1 MNDTAQRIGSK
12 AYLFWP
18 TLAAVYAT
26 DFLTKRLVE
35 AYIGPAYVPH
45 PVIGDFF
52 RLTLAYNK
60 NAAMGLSLGGYSRVG
75 FTITA
80 AAVLVVLGVLYR
92 RTPDNARASVFSLA
106 LITAGAL
113 GNLTDRLMSSR
124 GVVDFIDVG
133 IGSSRFYTFNVADA
147 AVTCGALLLAIV
159 SWTAPKKEAADAQVD
174 SSGSDPRRSSSVNS
188 RIPEAA
194 REHAD
199 SLERER

>member
-1 MNDTAQRIGSK
+1 MSDTTERIRSK

-18 TLAAVYAT
+18 TLTTVYTA

-35 AYIGPAYVPH
+35 EYIRPAYVPH

-52 RLTLAYNK
+52 RLTLAYNRD
-60 NAAMGLSLGGYSRVG
+60 AAMGLSLGGYSRIG
-75 FTITA
+75 FTLTA

-92 RTPDNARASVFSLA
+92 RTPDDSRLSIFALA
-106 LITAGAL
+106 MITAGAL

-133 IGSSRFYTFNVADA
+133 IGSSRFYTFNIADA
-147 AVTCGALLLAIV
+147 AVTCGAVLLAVV
-159 SWTAPKKEAADAQVD
+159 SWRSPKKETADAQVD
-174 SSGSDPRRSSSVNS
+174 SSRIDPGSSGGFDLHLS
-188 RIPEAA
+188 EASG
-194 REHAD
+194 EHAD

>member
-1 MNDTAQRIGSK
+1 MNETVKRVASK

-18 TLAAVYAT
+18 TLAVVYAA
-26 DFLTKRLVE
+26 DFITKRLVE
-35 AYIGPAYVPH
+35 AYVRPAYVPH

-60 NAAMGLSLGGYSRVG
+60 DAAMGLSLGGYSRIG

-80 AAVLVVLGVLYR
+80 IAVLAVLGVLFR
-92 RTPDNARASVFSLA
+92 RTPDDARASTFALA

-133 IGSSRFYTFNVADA
+133 MGSSRFYTFNVADA
-147 AVTCGALLLAIV
+147 AVTCGALLLAVI
-159 SWTAPKKEAADAQVD
+159 SFKAPKKEEADAQVD
-174 SSGSDPRRSSSVNS
+174 SNSPDSGSSDRFGD
-188 RIPEAA
+188 RISTAPGEN
-194 REHAD
+194 AD